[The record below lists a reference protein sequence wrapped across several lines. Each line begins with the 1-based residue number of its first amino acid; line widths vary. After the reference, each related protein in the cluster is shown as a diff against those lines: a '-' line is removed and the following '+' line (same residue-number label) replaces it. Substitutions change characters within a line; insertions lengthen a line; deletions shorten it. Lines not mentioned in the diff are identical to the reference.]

1 MATWKSSG
9 HTINDFND
17 WSIDNKLIIQPSF
30 QRMSVWNKTSK
41 IMLIDT
47 ILKAYPIPKIFI
59 QNVKNEDGATKRK
72 IIDGQ
77 QRITAILEFVNNKFS
92 LEEPYEGEFLG
103 KFYKDLPQDTIDHI
117 DQYLIDCNE
126 AYGYS
131 EEQYREIYTRLNK
144 YTVPLNSQE
153 LRKAEFPGA
162 FYQLSENI
170 AALPILED
178 WKIFSVATR
187 RRLLDVEF
195 ISEILAALLEG
206 PQEKKESLDD
216 FYRKYNS
223 ANLSNLEDRF
233 SKILTE
239 IEILFPENSISKTRF
254 KQKSDF
260 YSLIIAIDFYTQQ
273 NLSLANNS
281 QISPLINDFI
291 LLDKSISPSEDTNKL
306 FQEYAIRCVTSANSV
321 YSRKWRADFLKIVL
335 GGTYYNFEEFYSF
348 LTEQNNNID
357 EQNFK
362 LYISFY
368 TSLDPRRYDFLAMI
382 AGQECFICQEAID
395 LKKDNRLFVMDKR
408 KPFQATNL
416 KIIDEKCFH
425 SESFINIDEFLA
437 SFNLSSELDDEH
449 LKHLFG
455 DFEE

>member
-1 MATWKSSG
+1 MGTWKSSG

-30 QRMSVWNKTSK
+30 QRMSVWNRTSK

-59 QNVKNEDGATKRK
+59 QNVKNEDGVTKRK

-92 LEEPYEGEFLG
+92 LDEPYEGEFLG

-178 WKIFSVATR
+178 RKIFTVATR

-223 ANLSNLEDRF
+223 ADLSNLEDRF
-233 SKILTE
+233 SKILKE
-239 IEILFPENSISKTRF
+239 IEILFHKNSISKTRF

-260 YSLIIAIDFYTQQ
+260 YSLIIAIDFFTQQ
-273 NLSLANNS
+273 NLSLANIS
-281 QISPLINDFI
+281 QISALINDFI
-291 LLDKSISPSEDTNKL
+291 LLDESISPSEDTHKI
-306 FQEYAIRCVTSANSV
+306 FQEYAIRCVTSANSS

-335 GGTYYNFEEFYSF
+335 SGTYYNFDKFHSF
-348 LTEQNNNID
+348 LNDQKKSID
-357 EQNFK
+357 EENFK

-368 TSLDPRRYDFLAMI
+368 SSLDPRNYELFGEV
-382 AGQECFICQEAID
+382 AGLECSICEEAID
-395 LKKDNRLFVMDKR
+395 SKKDNRLFVMNKSN
-408 KPFQATNL
+408 PFQASNL
-416 KIIDEKCFH
+416 KTIDEKCYH
-425 SESFINIDEFLA
+425 PDAYIKIDEFLS
-437 SFNLSSELDDEH
+437 SFNLSSELNDEH
-449 LKHLFG
+449 LKNLFG

>member
-1 MATWKSSG
+1 MGTWKSSG

-17 WSIDNKLIIQPSF
+17 WFKDNKLIIQPSF

-59 QNVKNEDGATKRK
+59 QNVKNEDGITKRK

-92 LEEPYEGEFLG
+92 LEDPYEGEFLG
-103 KFYKDLPQDTIDHI
+103 KFYKDLPQDKIDHI

-223 ANLSNLEDRF
+223 ADLFNLEDRF
-233 SKILTE
+233 SKILKE

-260 YSLIIAIDFYTQQ
+260 YSLIIAIDFFTQQ
-273 NLSLANNS
+273 NLSLANTS
-281 QISPLINDFI
+281 QISALIDDFI
-291 LLDKSISPSEDTNKL
+291 LLDESISPSEDTNKI
-306 FQEYAIRCVTSANSV
+306 FQEYAIRCVTSANSS

-335 GGTYYNFEEFYSF
+335 SGTYYNFDKFYSF
-348 LTEQNNNID
+348 LNDQKKYID

-368 TSLDPRRYDFLAMI
+368 NSLDPRNYELFGEI
-382 AGQECFICQEAID
+382 AGQECSICEEVID
-395 LKKDNRLFVMDKR
+395 SKKDNRLFVMNKCN
-408 KPFQATNL
+408 PFQASNL
-416 KIIDEKCFH
+416 KTIDEKCYH
-425 SESFINIDEFLA
+425 SDSFIKIDEFLA
-437 SFNLSSELDDEH
+437 SFNLSSELNDEH
-449 LKHLFG
+449 LKSLFG